1 MHQFLVSSLVEDT
14 LALDPKELSHAT
26 KSLRLGDGDQLRL
39 TDGEGNLAIAELR
52 GESVLITR
60 RWSQPR
66 VKPEIHVVQALA
78 KGDRDELAVQTS
90 TELGASSFTPWQA
103 KRSVVR
109 WDSKKA
115 VKGSARWQQI
125 AAEAMKQSH
134 QAWLPK
140 IQDFTSNCEFEFY
153 GQLIVLDP
161 EAQKSLAEIDLSPEI
176 TLVIGPEGGISESE
190 TERLVQRGAVT
201 ASLGSA
207 VLRTSTAAPAAISTI
222 RTKLGWG

>member
-1 MHQFLVSSLVEDT
+1 MHQFTVSSLTGEK
-14 LALDPKELSHAT
+14 LELDPKELSHAT

-39 TDGEGNLAIAELR
+39 TDGVGNLAIGQLQ
-52 GESVLITR
+52 GETVVISN

-66 VKPEIHVVQALA
+66 VSPIIHVVQALA

-90 TELGASSFTPWQA
+90 TELGAASFTPWQA

-115 VKGSARWQQI
+115 DKGSTRWQQI

-134 QAWLPK
+134 QAWLPA
-140 IQDFTSNCEFEFY
+140 INAFTSDCEFEFY
-153 GQLIVLDP
+153 GQMIVLDP
-161 EAQKSLAEIDLSPEI
+161 DAENPLAEIELGQEI

-190 TERLVQRGAVT
+190 TERLIQRGAVT